1 MAKARLSARDQGLG
15 NPFLV
20 PSGEEQERFAGLA
33 RSIDLATRITVAL
46 DDEDAVELT
55 PVLREGLARLVA
67 YFSQGSAV
75 AISPVDQYLSTQ
87 EAADLLG
94 VSRPHAIKLLEGA
107 GYTFRRL
114 GEAGAHRRIAL
125 TDVMA
130 YMGQTVD
137 DSIIAMLDRHKELA
151 KKYLGTTAQPE
162 AVGVEL

>member
-1 MAKARLSARDQGLG
+1 
-15 NPFLV
+15 V
-20 PSGEEQERFAGLA
+20 PSGEEQQRFSGLA
-33 RSIDLATRITVAL
+33 RSIDMATRITVAL
-46 DDEDAVELT
+46 DDQNAVELT
-55 PVLREGLARLVA
+55 PALREGLARLVA

-125 TDVMA
+125 TDVLA
-130 YMGQTVD
+130 YLGQTVT
-137 DSIIAMLDRHKELA
+137 DSTVTMVESHRGLA
-151 KKYLGTTAQPE
+151 EKYAGTTAQAE
-162 AVGVEL
+162 AVGVDF